1 MIYLTGDVHFS
12 NLNNHEQKII
22 GSEIDSAEKYLNILK
37 KYKLACTL
45 FVNGISLQK
54 EPDKIKELL
63 KYNVE
68 LGGHTYD
75 NFGKMNLLKSY
86 FYRKKW
92 GSIYGSNHYQKKDI
106 TKTKKA
112 FEEFG
117 LKMTSWRTHAFGSN
131 DLTFNLL
138 KELDVKYVS
147 DLVGDIK
154 PFYKEVMHMPINIP
168 IDQNTIAYGMLKPEN
183 RNPFASCTKCRI
195 KAEEWF
201 DILKKRVIEN
211 EKNKIPS
218 IILIHPATMM
228 VLDNFKLFEEICKF
242 LSKYKSFK
250 ISEFKL

>member
-1 MIYLTGDVHFS
+1 M
-12 NLNNHEQKII
+12 
-22 GSEIDSAEKYLNILK
+22 
-37 KYKLACTL
+37 
-45 FVNGISLQK
+45 
-54 EPDKIKELL
+54 P
-63 KYNVE
+63 
-68 LGGHTYD
+68 HT
-75 NFGKMNLLKSY
+75 
-86 FYRKKW
+86 
-92 GSIYGSNHYQKKDI
+92 
-106 TKTKKA
+106 T
-112 FEEFG
+112 
-117 LKMTSWRTHAFGSN
+117 AFGSN